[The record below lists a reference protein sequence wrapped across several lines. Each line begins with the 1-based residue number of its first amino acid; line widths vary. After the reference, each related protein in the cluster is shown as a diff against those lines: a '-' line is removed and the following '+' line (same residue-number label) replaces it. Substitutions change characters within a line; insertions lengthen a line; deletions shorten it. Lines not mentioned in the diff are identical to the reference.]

1 MDHDPPPHNGPH
13 PAAPEAPPIR
23 LSHVH
28 TVDVKKLEAEFHKRL
43 APLVNRRT
51 QGYVMGAFR
60 DAVMVTTG
68 VPNLG
73 P

>member
-1 MDHDPPPHNGPH
+1 MANAPLHGPPLPL
-13 PAAPEAPPIR
+13 IR
-23 LSHVH
+23 TSHEHVIN
-28 TVDVKKLEAEFHKRL
+28 TKKLEAEFHKRL

-51 QGYVMGAFR
+51 QGYIMGAFR

-73 P
+73 PR